1 MKARPIVYMS
11 SQFIVAAAAREPS
24 NEGLMQNLYRKPILL
39 LLLLLP
45 FFQGCALLVATGVAT
60 GVGTGV
66 AVSHDR
72 RTGGMFVEDQGIEF
86 KSNRRISEK
95 IGGNPHINVTS
106 FNRNVLLTGEAPS
119 ESVKKEIEQLVRSVE
134 HVRSVTNEIAV
145 GPVSS
150 FTSRSNDA
158 LITSKVKG
166 RFMDGGRF
174 QINHVKVVTE
184 DSVVYLLGLVSADE
198 AASAVDLARSTGGV
212 RKVVKVFEYMN

>member
-1 MKARPIVYMS
+1 
-11 SQFIVAAAAREPS
+11 
-24 NEGLMQNLYRKPILL
+24 MQNRYRKPALI

-45 FFQGCALLVATGVAT
+45 FFSGCALLVATGVAT

-66 AVSHDR
+66 TVSQDR
-72 RTGGMFVEDQGIEF
+72 RTGGMFVEDQGIEL

-95 IGGNPHINVTS
+95 MGNNVHVNVTS
-106 FNRNVLLTGEAPS
+106 FNRNVLLTGEVPS
-119 ESVKKEIEQLVRSVE
+119 ESIKREIEQFVRGVE
-134 HVRSVTNEIAV
+134 HVRSVTNEIAAA
-145 GPVSS
+145 PVSS

-184 DSVVYLLGLVSADE
+184 DSVVYLLGIVNADE
-198 AASAVDLARSTGGV
+198 AQSAVDIARSTNGV